1 MRATIYPLGV
11 FRSRRSRRSGHICWR
26 GRRYARDVAE
36 TVSRDDVVAFRLG
49 AHHLVERQEA
59 DALLDVAGRCAV
71 QNSPPGSA
79 LQALHAR
86 VRDVTPELVD
96 RAVAEQKSLLQT
108 WSMRGAP
115 YWFPTSDAAV
125 FTTGVLPTTE
135 SARRHLV
142 LGVEQALDTLGLSL
156 AEAVE
161 LTRAELRGVLSGRRL
176 AINELGAELARRV
189 ADALPAARRKTWRSE
204 GPYAA
209 NQPLGEGVVHF
220 CLRILTLE
228 GILCFAPRAGNKA
241 PFVLVDEWLG
251 HPLPKTEPG
260 TGRAADP
267 AAARA
272 ELLHRYLRCYGP
284 STRKDFAAWLGV
296 STSDVDQW
304 WRLVE
309 DDLTEV
315 DLGGPAWLRTED
327 LATLRSARM
336 PTGVRLLPP
345 RDPYT
350 QLRDR
355 ETIVDKKYHRDVWK
369 PVGDPGTVLVDG
381 EIAGTW
387 RPRKNGRRL
396 TLAVTT
402 FRPLPAGK
410 KKLLRDEAEQLAPL
424 RGASSVAVELD
435 H

>member
-1 MRATIYPLGV
+1 
-11 FRSRRSRRSGHICWR
+11 
-26 GRRYARDVAE
+26 VAE

-49 AHHLVERQEA
+49 AHHLVERQGA
-59 DALLDVAGRCAV
+59 GALLDVAGSCAV

-86 VRDVTPELVD
+86 VRGVTPELLD

-115 YWFPTSDAAV
+115 YWFPTADAAV

-142 LGVEQALDTLGLSL
+142 LGVEQALSTLGLSL
-156 AEAVE
+156 AEAVD
-161 LTRAELRGVLSGRRL
+161 LTRAEIRGVLSGRRL
-176 AINELGAELARRV
+176 AVNELGAELAPRV
-189 ADALPAARRKTWRSE
+189 ADALPAARRKAWRSE

-228 GILCFAPRAGNKA
+228 GVVCFAPRAGNKA

-251 HPLPKTEPG
+251 RPLPG
-260 TGRAADP
+260 TGRTADP
-267 AAARA
+267 EAARA
-272 ELLHRYLRCYGP
+272 ELLRRYLRCYGP
-284 STRKDFAAWLGV
+284 STRQDFAAWLGV
-296 STSDVDQW
+296 ATGDVDPW

-315 DLGGPAWLRTED
+315 DLGGPAWLRTAD
-327 LATLRSARM
+327 LDTLRSAQL

-345 RDPYT
+345 KDPYT

-355 ETIVDKKYHRDVWK
+355 ETIADRKYHREVWK

-387 RPRKNGRRL
+387 RPRKNGRTL

-402 FRPLPAGK
+402 FRPLLAGEK
-410 KKLLRDEAEQLAPL
+410 KALRDEAEQLAPL

-435 H
+435 R

>member
-1 MRATIYPLGV
+1 MAQ
-11 FRSRRSRRSGHICWR
+11 
-26 GRRYARDVAE
+26 GRPV
-36 TVSRDDVVAFRLG
+36 TVSRGDVVAFRLG
-49 AHHLVERQEA
+49 AHHLVERQRT

-71 QNSPPGSA
+71 QDSPPGSA
-79 LQALHAR
+79 LQALRAR
-86 VRDVTPELVD
+86 VRDVTPELAD

-115 YWFPTSDAAV
+115 YWFPTADAAV
-125 FTTGVLPTTE
+125 FTAGVLPTSE
-135 SARRHLV
+135 GARRHLV
-142 LGVEQALDTLGLSL
+142 LGVEQALETLGLSL
-156 AEAVE
+156 SEAVE
-161 LTRAELRGVLSGRRL
+161 LTRAEIRGVLSGRRL

-189 ADALPAARRKTWRSE
+189 ADALPAARREAWRSE

-228 GILCFAPRAGNKA
+228 GVVCFAPRAGNKA

-251 HPLPKTEPG
+251 HPLPET
-260 TGRAADP
+260 DP
-267 AAARA
+267 EAARA

-296 STSDVDQW
+296 AASDVDPW

-315 DLGGPAWLRTED
+315 DLDGPAWLRSAD
-327 LATLRSARM
+327 LDTLRSSAM

-355 ETIVDKKYHRDVWK
+355 ETLVDRKYHREVWK
-369 PVGDPGTVLVDG
+369 TAGDPGTVLVDG

-387 RPRKNGRRL
+387 RPRKKGHGLIL
-396 TLAVTT
+396 TVTT
-402 FRPLPAGK
+402 FRPLPAGR
-410 KKLLRDEAEQLAPL
+410 KKLVRDEAEQLAPL
-424 RGASSVAVELD
+424 RGASSVTVELAD